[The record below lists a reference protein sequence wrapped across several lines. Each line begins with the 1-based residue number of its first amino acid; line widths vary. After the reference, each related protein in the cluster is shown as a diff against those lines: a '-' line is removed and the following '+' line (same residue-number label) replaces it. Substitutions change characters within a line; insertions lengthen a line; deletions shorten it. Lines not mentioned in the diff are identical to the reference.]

1 MSETL
6 PKSENPER
14 EGRILDAAARL
25 IMHYG
30 YDKTTVSDIAQEA
43 GISKGAIYLHF
54 DSKEALFEALLWRE
68 MERYT
73 TVWIERLE
81 ADPMG
86 GTFAGIYKNTL
97 YAMQSSPLMMA
108 LFRRD
113 RRVLG
118 AYARKETSGFALKTE
133 SNVALLKMM
142 QAAGA
147 VRQDIKPE
155 IVAHIMNMLAYG
167 LVSMDEVVPVTDIPA
182 FEDIIEGIADILDR
196 ALSTGENAEAGKQI
210 VLQMIQAARQQFD
223 AIKHLEKS
231 PEA

>member
-1 MSETL
+1 MSEDK
-6 PKSENPER
+6 PKADNPDR
-14 EGRILDAAARL
+14 EGRILDAASRL

-30 YDKTTVSDIAQEA
+30 YDKTTVSDIANEA

-54 DSKEALFEALLWRE
+54 ESKETLFEALLLRE

-73 TVWIERLE
+73 VVWIERLE
-81 ADPMG
+81 ADPLG

-113 RRVLG
+113 RRILG
-118 AYARKETSGFALKTE
+118 AYARKETAGFALKTE
-133 SNVALLKMM
+133 SNVMLLKMM
-142 QAAGA
+142 QSVGA

-167 LVSMDEVVPVTDIPA
+167 LVSMDEVVPVDDIPP
-182 FEDIIEGIADILDR
+182 FEDIIEGIADLLDR
-196 ALSTGENAEAGKQI
+196 ALSTGENAEAGKQV
-210 VLQMIQAARQQFD
+210 VLQMIQAARQQF
-223 AIKHLEKS
+223 ATIKQPVATES
-231 PEA
+231 

>member
-1 MSETL
+1 MSEDRT
-6 PKSENPER
+6 KSDNPER
-14 EGRILDAAARL
+14 ETRILDAASRL
-25 IMHYG
+25 MMHYG

-54 DSKEALFEALLWRE
+54 ASKDDLFEALLRRE

-73 TVWIERLE
+73 AVWIERLE
-81 ADPMG
+81 ADPLG

-118 AYARKETSGFALKTE
+118 AYARKESSGFALKTE
-133 SNVALLKMM
+133 SNIALLKMM
-142 QAAGA
+142 QSVGA

-155 IVAHIMNMLAYG
+155 IVAHIMTMLSYG
-167 LVSMDEVVPVTDIPA
+167 LVSMDEVVPVDDIPP
-182 FEDIIEGIADILDR
+182 FEDIIEGIADLLDR
-196 ALSTGENAEAGKQI
+196 ALSTGDNAEAGKQI
-210 VLQMIQAARQQFD
+210 VLQMIQAASQQF
-223 AIKHLEKS
+223 AATTPSEMT
-231 PEA
+231 ET